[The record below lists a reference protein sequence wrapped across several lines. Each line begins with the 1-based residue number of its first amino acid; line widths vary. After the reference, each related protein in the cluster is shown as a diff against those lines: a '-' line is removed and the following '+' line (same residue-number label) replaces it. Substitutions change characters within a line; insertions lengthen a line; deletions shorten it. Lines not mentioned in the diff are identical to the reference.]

1 MAHLDDE
8 YHDVRSNDLSSAASA
23 LKPSI
28 TIISDSPLLYSNGT
42 DNNKNRVIDYFRD
55 AGVHLDDESL
65 EELPTWS
72 QIESLIG
79 DKPILLGA
87 ERCEDFRDKVPPL
100 RRMLG
105 SSGMFNSGT
114 NLVSVMAFHFR
125 CCELVLCHVLYYR
138 VCLLGLSSFIIDC
151 VSTFLCVNNGPMH
164 TTCEP
169 TNYQIP
175 HNNNNVYT
183 TIIV

>member
-1 MAHLDDE
+1 MRRRSRASSTNTRHDHDTRIWSLIVLVIVTFIGFCAINIYLVAHLDDE
-8 YHDVRSNDLSSAASA
+8 YDVRSNDRSAASA

-28 TIISDSPLLYSNGT
+28 TIFSNVT
-42 DNNKNRVIDYFRD
+42 DDNNNRVIEYFRE

-65 EELPTWS
+65 GELPTWT

-79 DKPILLGA
+79 DKPVLLGS
-87 ERCEDFRDKVPPL
+87 ERCEDFRNKVPPL

-125 CCELVLCHVLYYR
+125 LCALIVCHVLYR
-138 VCLLGLSSFIIDC
+138 VCLPALSSF
-151 VSTFLCVNNGPMH
+151 
-164 TTCEP
+164 
-169 TNYQIP
+169 
-175 HNNNNVYT
+175 
-183 TIIV
+183 